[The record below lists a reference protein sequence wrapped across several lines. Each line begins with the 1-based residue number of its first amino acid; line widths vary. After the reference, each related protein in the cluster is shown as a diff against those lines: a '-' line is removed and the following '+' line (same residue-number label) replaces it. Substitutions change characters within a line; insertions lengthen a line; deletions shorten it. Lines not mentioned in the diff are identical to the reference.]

1 MNIPN
6 ILSQLQGKFSDLE
19 SQTVKAMA
27 LSSNY
32 ETRHRLIKTVVG
44 SDELTGKEAIEI
56 INKVRKILDTDRDI
70 LFTELVTIINE
81 SVRRGIIKEN

>member
-19 SQTVKAMA
+19 SQTANAMA

-32 ETRHRLIKTVVG
+32 EIRHRLIKTVVG
-44 SDELTGKEAIEI
+44 SDELTGEEAIEI
-56 INKVRKILDTDRDI
+56 INKVRKILDTNRDI
-70 LFTELVTIINE
+70 LFTELVTMINE